1 MKFSV
6 IAIAAALAMSTAAH
20 AQAPTAGDASDKAS
34 ETDGKSKPN
43 TLSEGTNARGTDGDS
58 AAKDGQWSGSCEQQ
72 SKSGA
77 PTSTDG
83 TTDGSG
89 SNPNNC

>member
-1 MKFSV
+1 MKIAV
-6 IAIAAALAMSTAAH
+6 IAIATALAASTGAY
-20 AQAPTAGDASDKAS
+20 AQAPTAGETQNKAS
-34 ETDGKSKPN
+34 ETEMKSKSDRPSKGAN
-43 TLSEGTNARGTDGDS
+43 AEGAE
-58 AAKDGQWSGSCEQQ
+58 KDGQWSGSCEQQ
-72 SKSGA
+72 NKSGA